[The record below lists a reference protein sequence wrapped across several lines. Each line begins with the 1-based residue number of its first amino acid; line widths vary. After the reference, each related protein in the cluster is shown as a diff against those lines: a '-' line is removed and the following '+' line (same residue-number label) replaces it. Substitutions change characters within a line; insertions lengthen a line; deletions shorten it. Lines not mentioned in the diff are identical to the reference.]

1 MEQVELALDRLA
13 VGARRKGCDL
23 ALVVDGDEV
32 VVEQAL
38 DVALLADLLERGR
51 VLGDAEH
58 GCGEGMTTRV
68 SSSVAREELGAEEG
82 PGAEEGRERDALG
95 VPVAKTGLT
104 WSRTPSLRH
113 CDSACRSGES
123 PSQPRA
129 RRRV

>member
-58 GCGEGMTTRV
+58 GCGRGHEG
-68 SSSVAREELGAEEG
+68 EG
-82 PGAEEGRERDALG
+82 QLTMRKKEGCVG
-95 VPVAKTGLT
+95 
-104 WSRTPSLRH
+104 
-113 CDSACRSGES
+113 
-123 PSQPRA
+123 
-129 RRRV
+129 